1 MANRD
6 SLPDGENAIIVPAM
20 APSPLLDHRS
30 ALVVIASVSALGL
43 ILLDLSI
50 WAPIDVASIYV
61 LPLMLAGAT
70 RDRRVLWI
78 FTLVLIIATFV
89 VYALQIPSGAHTLR
103 EPIFYN
109 RLLDVVVLLFMAGML
124 QIWRNSVYANEA
136 RARLIKAQD
145 EKLEAARLSHR
156 LVEVQESERRAL
168 ANQLHDLVGQKL
180 TALSINL
187 QIMKAP
193 SGSLDATKDNARLE
207 DSMRL
212 VQETIESIR
221 DVMAELSPAVLGDFG
236 LAPTLR
242 WYAEGLTK
250 RTGVAV
256 AMKEQGQARRLALHA
271 EEGLFRIAQEALT
284 NVAKHARAREVT
296 LTTTFTPREI
306 CLRIADDGS
315 GFDPAAPREPTRDN
329 GWGLSIMRQRAATIG
344 AQFELE
350 SAPGSGTRVSVT
362 LRSDAS

>member
-1 MANRD
+1 MASRG
-6 SLPDGENAIIVPAM
+6 SLTAGESLTI
-20 APSPLLDHRS
+20 APEMTLSTLVDRRS
-30 ALVVIASVSALGL
+30 ALVVIALISALGL
-43 ILLDLSI
+43 ILLDLST
-50 WAPIDVASIYV
+50 WAPLDVASIYV

-70 RDRRVLWI
+70 RDRQVLWI
-78 FTLVLIIATFV
+78 FTILLIIATLV
-89 VYALQIPSGAHTLR
+89 VYALQIPPGAHTLR

-187 QIMKAP
+187 QLMKAP
-193 SGSLDATKDNARLE
+193 SGPDATKDNARLE

-221 DVMAELSPAVLGDFG
+221 NVMAELSPSVLVDYG
-236 LAPTLR
+236 LAPALR

-256 AMKEQGQARRLALHA
+256 AVKEQGQARRLALHA
-271 EEGLFRIAQEALT
+271 EEELFRIAQEALA
-284 NVAKHARAREVT
+284 NVTKHARAREVI
-296 LTTTFTPREI
+296 LTMAFTPRDI
-306 CLRIADDGS
+306 CLTIADDGC
-315 GFDPAAPREPTRDN
+315 GFDSTQSREPARGN
-329 GWGLSIMRQRAATIG
+329 GWGLMIMRERAATAG
-344 AQFELE
+344 GQFKVE
-350 SAPGSGTRVSVT
+350 SAPGRGTRVSVT